1 MISNPTR
8 PRTAGVLLALVLGAC
23 AHTAPPEAHS
33 PAVDA
38 PVAAAPPVGWQ
49 EFKLPGKRGTRYMTV
64 RRDGAEVIRAE
75 ADASASMLRRT
86 LDVAARDLGGVE
98 FSWRVDGLIP
108 GADLSE
114 RDSSDSPA
122 RLVLAFDGDARRLSA
137 RNRMVFELAQ
147 TLTGEAPPFA
157 TLMYVWDNKAAPE
170 TVIHSG
176 RTDRVRKIVVE
187 SGPTHAGHWRV
198 YRRDVVADFRRAFGE
213 APGTLIGV
221 ALMTDAD
228 NTGARASADYG
239 VVRFLPPA
247 GRAEAPRD

>member
-1 MISNPTR
+1 M
-8 PRTAGVLLALVLGAC
+8 AALLLALGLGAC
-23 AHTAPPEAHS
+23 AHPAAPTA
-33 PAVDA
+33 DA
-38 PVAAAPPVGWQ
+38 PSAAPLPVGWQ
-49 EFKLPGKRGTRYMTV
+49 EFKLPGKRGTRYMTL

-86 LDVAARDLGGVE
+86 LNVAARDIGGVE

-114 RDSSDSPA
+114 RDKSDSPA
-122 RLVLAFDGDARRLSA
+122 RLVLAFDGDAARLSA
-137 RNRMVFELAQ
+137 RNRLVFELAQ
-147 TLTGEAPPFA
+147 TLTGEAPPYA
-157 TLMYVWDNKAAPE
+157 TLMYVWDNKAATE
-170 TVIHSG
+170 TVIHSA

-187 SGPTHAGHWRV
+187 SGPVNAGHWRV

-221 ALMTDAD
+221 GLMTDAD

-239 VVRFLPPA
+239 AVRFLPPP
-247 GRAEAPRD
+247 GRSDAPRD